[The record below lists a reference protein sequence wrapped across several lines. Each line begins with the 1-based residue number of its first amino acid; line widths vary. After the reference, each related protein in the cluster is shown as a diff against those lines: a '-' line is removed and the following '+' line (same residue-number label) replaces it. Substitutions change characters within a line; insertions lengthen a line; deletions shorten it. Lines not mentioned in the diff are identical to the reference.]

1 MFGDRFRHFRYQK
14 RLSLEGIAGRTGIPK
29 PILKEIERNAI
40 PNPSMFI
47 MNKIATAL
55 EVSLDE
61 MLYSSSSNT
70 FEELDEEWLKVVRE
84 AMESGISKEEFSEFL
99 EFYNGGRIEE

>member
-1 MFGDRFRHFRYQK
+1 MFGDRFKHFRYQK
-14 RLSLEGIAGRTGIPK
+14 RLSLEEIAGRTGIPK

-40 PNPSMFI
+40 TNPSMFI
-47 MNKIATAL
+47 MNKIATAF

-61 MLYSSSSNT
+61 LLHYSSTNT
-70 FEELDEEWLKVVRE
+70 YEELDEEWLNVVRE

-99 EFYNGGRIEE
+99 EFYNGGMAEE